1 MKYSKKFEGVQ
12 EYETY
17 IDSSLFVTPNLDTIG
32 PDSAAYHRPPI
43 TLLKCVYDVSNI
55 SINTVLMD
63 NTHYQSLASINKM
76 YVDGEEVTKAASY
89 QFSSTGLH
97 TVHYDINVDSQSG
110 ALPVSFN
117 DCKALYEVT
126 LPDKCRAFHPNSST
140 FQNCNKLKSVKNI
153 HKDFNPLPY
162 ITGDDFCFSN
172 IDYLE
177 IDRDNPY
184 IDSRRNCNA
193 LIDTSNG
200 KIITG
205 GNKVVWPGDVS
216 AIGSWAFQGKT
227 STGDIILPHN
237 IKWIGEMTFS
247 SNPSITKVF
256 LPSSIEHTGSRIFIN
271 CPNLTSVVIED
282 GIKHLGPLPFNGTN
296 LSGHVDIPGSLEE
309 IHSNIC
315 TETNVSS
322 IKVHEGTK
330 KLLYGA
336 FTNISSVITT
346 IDLPS
351 TITSIGE
358 SDPTV
363 YGYVT
368 AQGWVFTY
376 MPSLQSVIIRASTPP
391 TLYGKDSGGN
401 IVLHSNWYGSDN
413 VIFYVPAESVNAY
426 KAASGWSGLGSRIQA
441 ITNQ

>member
-1 MKYSKKFEGVQ
+1 MKYSKKFEDVQ
-12 EYETY
+12 RYETY

-32 PDSAAYHRPPI
+32 ANSAAYHRTPI

-76 YVDGEEVTKAASY
+76 YVDEVEVTKAASY
-89 QFSSTGLH
+89 KFNSIGKH
-97 TVHYDINVDSQSG
+97 VVHYDINVDSQSG
-110 ALPVSFN
+110 ALQMSFN
-117 DCKALYEVT
+117 GCGALYEIT
-126 LPDKCRAFHPNSST
+126 LPDKCRAFHSNSST
-140 FQNCNKLKSVKNI
+140 FQDCTKLRSIKNM

-216 AIGSWAFQGKT
+216 AIGSWGFQGRT

-237 IKWIGEMTFS
+237 IKWIGSMSFS

-256 LPSSIEHTGSRIFIN
+256 LPSSIEHTGDGIFLN
-271 CPNLTSVVIED
+271 CTNLTSVVIED
-282 GIKHLGPLPFNGTN
+282 GIKHLGPRPFNGTN

-309 IHSNIC
+309 IHGNIC
-315 TETNVSS
+315 TNTNVSS

-336 FTNISSVITT
+336 FTNVSSVITT

-351 TITSIGE
+351 TIISIGE
-358 SDPTV
+358 ADPELP
-363 YGYVT
+363 GYT
-368 AQGWVFTY
+368 TSQGWTMAY
-376 MPSLQSVIIRASTPP
+376 MPSLQTVIIRATTPP
-391 TLYGKDSGGN
+391 TLYGKDTHGTTA
-401 IVLHSNWYGSDN
+401 LHSNWYGSESAT
-413 VIFYVPAESVNAY
+413 FYVPADSVNTY
-426 KAASGWSGLGSRIQA
+426 KAASGWSGLGNRIQA

>member
-1 MKYSKKFEGVQ
+1 
-12 EYETY
+12 
-17 IDSSLFVTPNLDTIG
+17 
-32 PDSAAYHRPPI
+32 
-43 TLLKCVYDVSNI
+43 
-55 SINTVLMD
+55 
-63 NTHYQSLASINKM
+63 
-76 YVDGEEVTKAASY
+76 
-89 QFSSTGLH
+89 
-97 TVHYDINVDSQSG
+97 
-110 ALPVSFN
+110 
-117 DCKALYEVT
+117 
-126 LPDKCRAFHPNSST
+126 
-140 FQNCNKLKSVKNI
+140 
-153 HKDFNPLPY
+153 
-162 ITGDDFCFSN
+162 
-172 IDYLE
+172 
-177 IDRDNPY
+177 
-184 IDSRRNCNA
+184 
-193 LIDTSNG
+193 
-200 KIITG
+200 
-205 GNKVVWPGDVS
+205 
-216 AIGSWAFQGKT
+216 
-227 STGDIILPHN
+227 
-237 IKWIGEMTFS
+237 MTFS

-368 AQGWVFTY
+368 A
-376 MPSLQSVIIRASTPP
+376 
-391 TLYGKDSGGN
+391 
-401 IVLHSNWYGSDN
+401 
-413 VIFYVPAESVNAY
+413 
-426 KAASGWSGLGSRIQA
+426 
-441 ITNQ
+441 